1 MRYAIYYTPPEHA
14 PLTRIASS
22 WLARSAFGGDCPA
35 PRHASHMPATEIAFH
50 TAAARRYGFH
60 ATLMAPFT
68 LAERETG
75 DALIA
80 SLAAFCR
87 TARPVI
93 LPRLELRR
101 LDGFFALM
109 PKAQNLELSALADLI
124 VATFDRFR
132 APLSESQ
139 SARRAAS
146 SLAPSQLRNLM
157 RWGYPYVFEDFRFHM
172 TLTGRVDEADATRVR
187 RAIEEHFG
195 SLLEEGIEIA
205 SLALFL
211 EPEPGAPFIV
221 RSYHEF
227 GAAAERRSA

>member
-1 MRYAIYYTPPEHA
+1 
-14 PLTRIASS
+14 
-22 WLARSAFGGDCPA
+22 
-35 PRHASHMPATEIAFH
+35 MPATEIAFH

-68 LAERETG
+68 LAERETE

-109 PKAQNLELSALADLI
+109 PKAQNPELSALADLI